1 MSYFSIIDLFYGP
14 LFLMALIVYARVT
27 KYSRVEKM
35 PEFEYFS
42 WGLYCKIVGGLSL
55 CFIYAIYYGGGD
67 TLNYFRDGSIV
78 AKLLFSN
85 PAGFFTIMT
94 EGNTPET
101 RYVFNAETGFPIYR
115 DAPTFFVVRVAAPII
130 LLSGGSFV
138 VTTMM
143 FALFSF
149 FGNWRLYKV
158 FIAEFPAM
166 KKEMAI
172 AFLFI
177 PSVFFWGS
185 GLLKDTITLSCIG
198 FFTYSFYKI
207 FIQREKFA
215 GNIFTIILTSYLILM
230 IKPYI
235 IFALLPGS
243 IIWIIN
249 KQVIEMQNKVIK
261 FLTGPFLLAVGVGG
275 GYLLLANMGDLLG
288 LYSLDSVLDRAVIT
302 NNDLKADY
310 YKGNSVDIGEF
321 EATIPSMLS
330 KAPVAIN
337 LALFRPYLWEANNL
351 VMLLSGLECFIML
364 IFTVRVLIKTR
375 FLAAFPIIYKNHLLS
390 FAMIFSIFFAFSVG
404 ISTSNFGSLVRYR
417 IPVLPFFIASIY
429 LIQYIYSKG
438 KEEPVVDGKKSE

>member
-1 MSYFSIIDLFYGP
+1 
-14 LFLMALIVYARVT
+14 
-27 KYSRVEKM
+27 
-35 PEFEYFS
+35 
-42 WGLYCKIVGGLSL
+42 
-55 CFIYAIYYGGGD
+55 
-67 TLNYFRDGSIV
+67 
-78 AKLLFSN
+78 
-85 PAGFFTIMT
+85 
-94 EGNTPET
+94 
-101 RYVFNAETGFPIYR
+101 
-115 DAPTFFVVRVAAPII
+115 
-130 LLSGGSFV
+130 
-138 VTTMM
+138 
-143 FALFSF
+143 
-149 FGNWRLYKV
+149 
-158 FIAEFPAM
+158 
-166 KKEMAI
+166 
-172 AFLFI
+172 
-177 PSVFFWGS
+177 
-185 GLLKDTITLSCIG
+185 
-198 FFTYSFYKI
+198 
-207 FIQREKFA
+207 
-215 GNIFTIILTSYLILM
+215 
-230 IKPYI
+230 
-235 IFALLPGS
+235 
-243 IIWIIN
+243 
-249 KQVIEMQNKVIK
+249 MQNKVIK

-310 YKGNSVDIGEF
+310 YKGNSVDIGDF